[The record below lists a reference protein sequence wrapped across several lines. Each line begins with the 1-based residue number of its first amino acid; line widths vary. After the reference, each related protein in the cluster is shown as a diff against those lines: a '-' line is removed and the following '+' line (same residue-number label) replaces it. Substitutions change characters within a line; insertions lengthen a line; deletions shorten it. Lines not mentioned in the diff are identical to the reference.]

1 MPLERLDNL
10 VAIGKLKAEA
20 PAQTELDGL
29 CRSGSER
36 LRDSRRK
43 ALSLSSRFDLVYNAG
58 HALALAAVPW
68 LPLGEPVHRIPGADR
83 YDRLAR
89 PTNGASSTM
98 HIATATGRSTRE
110 TSTSTRRSSRR
121 SFASC
126 RKSRS
131 GCSHLPESP
140 SSAHYP
146 SDARCRSW
154 RRRSPFRRQVYFTAE
169 KAVGAWIWLEMLAT
183 IGPSA
188 SDLSRASCHSG
199 SATNARH
206 FCSRSASDSQ
216 ATR

>member
-89 PTNGASSTM
+89 PTMA
-98 HIATATGRSTRE
+98 HPRRC
-110 TSTSTRRSSRR
+110 TSHPQPVGVRGSYRPRRDVRRGDRSRR
-121 SFASC
+121 AG
-126 RKSRS
+126 SREA
-131 GCSHLPESP
+131 GARTHP
-140 SSAHYP
+140 SLLVRPNTRAIP
-146 SDARCRSW
+146 DARVGGG
-154 RRRSPFRRQVYFTAE
+154 SPFRRQVYFTAE
-169 KAVGAWIWLEMLAT
+169 KAVGVRIWLEMLAT

-199 SATNARH
+199 SATSALH